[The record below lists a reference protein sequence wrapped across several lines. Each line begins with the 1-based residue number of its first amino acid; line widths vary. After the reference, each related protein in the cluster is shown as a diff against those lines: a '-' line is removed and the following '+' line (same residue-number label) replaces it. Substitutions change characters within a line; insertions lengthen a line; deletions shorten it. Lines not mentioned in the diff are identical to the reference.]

1 MADLTIALGQ
11 SSDLDD
17 DSWCLWSLNAEIPA
31 SLVVGTAT
39 RRLVSVSIQH
49 GQIELSLVDGQGNA
63 ASFSQAVQDSPQAL
77 TFIVGSASIQVPGP
91 DAGTASGSFEQ
102 YDPPNLVALNA
113 FCEAHHS
120 ATNWQLRISDV
131 AGPVDLRAEA
141 ATALGASIS
150 LPASARAYVDPQR
163 ADAATGLAAS
173 IALPASATARIV
185 PVLRAEA
192 ATALGASISLPASAT
207 ARIVPV
213 LRAEAATGLAATIS
227 LPSAAEGSEITAPT
241 LRAKAATGLAATAD
255 LSTSASAHLDPQY
268 ALKGDGLAATADL
281 STSASAHLDPQY
293 ALKGDGLGAAV
304 SLPQSAESYIE
315 LVALAGTVLEA
326 RIELPGS
333 ALASYEA
340 VELKFPEI
348 DDQSFILGQTINI
361 TLPRAT
367 GGIFI
372 YDYSATLPSWLTL
385 VAEGSD
391 HKIRGVAPITA
402 QDLSV
407 TVTVRSGDAA
417 PVSRTFTISVTVED
431 TSPVFP
437 PFRNPTFVAG
447 VDVHEVLPMANGG
460 NGTLVYSIVGS
471 LPVGLA
477 FNDSTRALTGRP
489 TRAGVYTVK
498 YRVLDADGDTY
509 EQVVTI
515 TIAAAMSGSPLM
527 LPPAGDRIFFVGD
540 DIDETLPA
548 PYGGRGPL
556 SYSITPAI
564 GVTDSERLGEAPTDV
579 GAPPVLASLRR
590 VRGEFTRSGK
600 TTHVIRVT
608 DADNLSREE
617 DITIDVRRLDLDT
630 GPPIQGRD
638 YLEARI
644 AFLVPESGARRGF
657 AYVSDELRASYAAG
671 RDGVVTTTSE
681 GKLRV
686 EGQEYEIGEVVG
698 LGRYEIE
705 MSSSRPLP
713 VEVEG
718 NDPQFRQW
726 LEFGGSAR
734 DVEVRFLLK
743 GLPAPAGASDAAT
756 YPKWETAFTIVG
768 RVGRVVGSGEN
779 YILDVDSEIYI
790 PSQQG
795 ATRWSDEEQR
805 EAFPGD
811 RFWSQLKALARGHV
825 LTWPGLW
832 LFLALS
838 NVLVRQSAG
847 AL

>member
-192 ATALGASISLPASAT
+192 AT
-207 ARIVPV
+207 
-213 LRAEAATGLAATIS
+213 GLAATIS

-241 LRAKAATGLAATAD
+241 LRAKAAT
-255 LSTSASAHLDPQY
+255 
-268 ALKGDGLAATADL
+268 GLAATADL